1 MVKFENACIY
11 KISCKDPLITD
22 CYIGATTNFKS
33 RISRHK
39 RNCVLEGGRLYNTK
53 VYTFIR
59 EHGGFDNWDMK
70 IVNKLS
76 CENFTELR
84 KKERLA
90 VDLFD
95 ASLNM
100 IRPYITKAEKNASSL
115 EYYHK
120 HAEEIKIK
128 RKDYFLEYNEKRKGK
143 RLEYN
148 KEYSKRPEVI
158 ARRKAYY
165 EKGKL
170 LRKEAKLKKQLNST
184 AIQTI

>member
-1 MVKFENACIY
+1 MVNFENACIY
-11 KISCKDPLITD
+11 KICCKDPLITD
-22 CYIGATTNFKS
+22 CYIGATTNFQS
-33 RISRHK
+33 RISRHQQ
-39 RNCVLEGGRLYNTK
+39 NCILEHGRLYKTK

-59 EHGGFDNWDMK
+59 EHGGFDNWDMT
-70 IVNKLS
+70 IVNKIP

-100 IRPYITKAEKNASSL
+100 IRPYITHAEKNASSL

-120 HAEEIKIK
+120 HASSLKIK
-128 RKDYFLEYNEKRKGK
+128 RKEYFDEYNKKRKGK
-143 RLEYN
+143 RIEYN

-158 ARRKAYY
+158 ARKKAYY
-165 EKGKL
+165 EKRKL
-170 LRKEAKLKKQLNST
+170 LRKEAKLKKQLNSNT
-184 AIQTI
+184 IQTI